1 MRQVVRAVLPMK
13 EGVVLDPFA
22 GSGSTIAA
30 ANAVG
35 YHSIGIEKDPEF
47 YELGKQ
53 AVPKLEKLSLREID
67 PASA

>member
-1 MRQVVRAVLPMK
+1 MRQIVRAVLPMK

-35 YHSIGIEKDPEF
+35 YHSIGIEKDLEF
-47 YELGKQ
+47 YKLAKN
-53 AVPKLEKLSLREID
+53 AIPKLEKLSLREID
-67 PASA
+67 PVLA